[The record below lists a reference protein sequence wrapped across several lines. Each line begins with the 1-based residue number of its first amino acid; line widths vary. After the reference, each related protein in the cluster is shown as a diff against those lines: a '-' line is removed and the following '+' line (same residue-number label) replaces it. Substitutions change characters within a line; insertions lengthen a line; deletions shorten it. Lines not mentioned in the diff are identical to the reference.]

1 MQDPEVRETVGCE
14 ARGGKGQEGSLER
27 ESLCRPPRK
36 GENLESRKTQESKRP
51 RPGLTLWVARK
62 GYSFSGGSKPL
73 RRRCKA
79 AEVMQGS
86 AGAERVLGNRDSITG
101 EEWKAL
107 KGEAQGRWTLKDASK
122 VRRANAAVRVAKP

>member
-1 MQDPEVRETVGCE
+1 MGCE
-14 ARGGKGQEGSLER
+14 SRGGQGQEGSLER
-27 ESLCRPPRK
+27 ESLFRPPK
-36 GENLESRKTQESKRP
+36 WGENLGSQKAQESKRP
-51 RPGLTLWVARK
+51 RPGLTVWVARK

-86 AGAERVLGNRDSITG
+86 AGAESVLGNQDRITG

-107 KGEAQGRWTLKDASK
+107 KGKAHERWMLKDASK
-122 VRRANAAVRVAKP
+122 G